1 MFAFNQSWGIQTNIF
16 ETNILNLAV
25 VLAIVIF
32 FVGDAVQSLLTK
44 RQESILSNLQQ
55 AKDRGSEA
63 EKIFL
68 KAQKKYDNASSQV
81 NDVIYEAQKSIDEE
95 KKQSQLQIEIDL
107 DRLKQFQKS
116 TIYYQQQKI
125 QKQIS
130 RKILI
135 SVNQKVQQK
144 FQKRLNKKFHKSI
157 NTSSIEL
164 LQKLVS

>member
-1 MFAFNQSWGIQTNIF
+1 MFPLNQSWGIQTNIF

-32 FVGDAVQSLLTK
+32 FVGDGIQSLLNK
-44 RQESILSNLQQ
+44 RQELILSNLQQ
-55 AKDRGSEA
+55 AQDRENEA
-63 EKIFL
+63 EKIFS
-68 KAQKKYDNASSQV
+68 KARKKYNNASSQV
-81 NDVIYEAQKSIDEE
+81 NDVIDDAQKSIDEE
-95 KKQSQLQIEIDL
+95 KKQSQLQTELDL
-107 DRLKQFQKS
+107 ERLKQFQKS

-130 RKILI
+130 QKILI

-144 FQKRLNKKFHKSI
+144 FQKRLNQKFHKSI

-164 LQKLVS
+164 FLALK

>member
-1 MFAFNQSWGIQTNIF
+1 MFSLNQSWGIQTNIF
-16 ETNILNLAV
+16 ETNVINLAV

-32 FVGDAVQSLLTK
+32 FVGDGVKSLLNK

-55 AKDRGSEA
+55 AQDRENEA
-63 EKIFL
+63 EKIL
-68 KAQKKYDNASSQV
+68 SKAQKKYNNASSQV
-81 NDVIYEAQKSIDEE
+81 NDVIEDAQKSIDEE
-95 KKQSQLQIEIDL
+95 KKQSQFQMELDL
-107 DRLKQFQKS
+107 ERLNQFQKS

-130 RKILI
+130 QKILI

-144 FQKRLNKKFHKSI
+144 FQKRLNQKFHKSI

-164 LQKLVS
+164 FLALK

>member
-1 MFAFNQSWGIQTNIF
+1 MFLLNQSWGIQTNIF

-32 FVGDAVQSLLTK
+32 FVGDGVQSLLNK

-55 AKDRGSEA
+55 AQDRENEA
-63 EKIFL
+63 EKIFS
-68 KAQKKYDNASSQV
+68 KAQKKYNNASSQV
-81 NDVIYEAQKSIDEE
+81 NDIVDDAQKSIDEE
-95 KKQSQLQIEIDL
+95 KKQSQLQTELDL
-107 DRLKQFQKS
+107 ERLKQFQKS

-130 RKILI
+130 QKILI
-135 SVNQKVQQK
+135 SVNRKVQQK
-144 FQKRLNKKFHKSI
+144 FQKRLNQKFHKSI

-164 LQKLVS
+164 FLALK

>member
-1 MFAFNQSWGIQTNIF
+1 M
-16 ETNILNLAV
+16 
-25 VLAIVIF
+25 VIF

-55 AKDRGSEA
+55 AKDRGNEA
-63 EKIFL
+63 DQIFL
-68 KAQKKYDNASSQV
+68 KAQKKYANASSQV
-81 NDVIYEAQKSIDEE
+81 NDVISEAQKSIDEE

-107 DRLKQFQKS
+107 DRLKQFKKS

-125 QKQIS
+125 KKQIS
-130 RKILI
+130 QKILI

-157 NTSSIEL
+157 NTSSIEF
-164 LQKLVS
+164 LQKGVS